1 MKEPKRSQILVKQI
15 LELNGAEFSCKS
27 FPDSSGL
34 LSELYKSGKI
44 DRSPEQRVSD
54 NNQKIWFYK
63 ANSNLKLKAEVKQ
76 KKQKVQKK
84 SNKEIIFDLF
94 LVKKTWSSLELIEKG
109 FHRKSVRSSLRSLE
123 VEGKIHVSGHLSTG
137 ARVPFNVYTLGK
149 SPDNKIIE
157 VKHKT
162 KLNTDSSDVWKDV
175 WPELFTLPKFKE
187 LGVKIHSHPY

>member
-34 LSELYKSGKI
+34 LSELYKAGKI
-44 DRSPEQRVSD
+44 DRIPEQRVSD
-54 NNQKIWFYK
+54 NNQKIWFYT
-63 ANSNLKLKAEVKQ
+63 ANCNLQLKVKH
-76 KKQKVQKK
+76 KKQKVEKK

-94 LVKKTWSSLELIEKG
+94 LDKNTWSSLELIEKG

-149 SPDNKIIE
+149 SPDNKIVE

-162 KLNTDSSDVWKDV
+162 KLSSDSSDVWKNI
-175 WPELFTLPKFKE
+175 WPDLFTLPKFKE
-187 LGVKIHSHPY
+187 LGVKVHSQPY

>member
-15 LELNGAEFSCKS
+15 LDLNGAEFSCKS

-34 LSELYKSGKI
+34 LSELYKAGKI
-44 DRSPEQRVSD
+44 DRIPEQRVSD

-63 ANSNLKLKAEVKQ
+63 SNSNLQLKVKQ

-94 LVKKTWSSLELIEKG
+94 LEKNTWSSSELIEKG

-123 VEGKIHVSGHLSTG
+123 VEGKIHVSGYLSTG
-137 ARVPFNVYTLGK
+137 SRVPFNVYTLGK
-149 SPDNKIIE
+149 SPDNKVVE

-162 KLNTDSSDVWKDV
+162 KLNTDSSDVWKNI

-187 LGVKIHSHPY
+187 LGVKVHSHPY